1 MELTVENLEGGFRC
15 IKLSGR
21 LDLKGTQAADPQFT
35 AQVGALKQ
43 SVIVDLS
50 GVDYIASVGIRML
63 IANVKPLSA
72 AGAKLVFLKPQ
83 KFVEDVLKMA
93 GVDSIDAVAIEHDPV
108 KALALVKGG
117 AAA

>member
-50 GVDYIASVGIRML
+50 GVD
-63 IANVKPLSA
+63 
-72 AGAKLVFLKPQ
+72 
-83 KFVEDVLKMA
+83 
-93 GVDSIDAVAIEHDPV
+93 SIDAVTIEHDPAR
-108 KALALVKGG
+108 ALALLKGGG
-117 AAA
+117 AA